1 MTKAEFKTIVSEGV
15 NRRRDYLAVKI
26 ETEGN
31 PSPEVILNPIE
42 NLAEKMA
49 YYDKAYNDDMELIK
63 AKESG
68 KLIRVTDVLVTS
80 NLNDLNWF
88 IC

>member
-1 MTKAEFKTIVSEGV
+1 MTKEAFKAIVAEGV
-15 NRRRDYLAVKI
+15 GRRRDYLAVRI
-26 ETEGN
+26 ETEDN
-31 PSPEVILNPIE
+31 LSPEVILNPIE

-68 KLIRVTDVLVTS
+68 KLIRITDVLVTS
-80 NLNDLNWF
+80 NLSDLNWF
-88 IC
+88 IG

>member
-1 MTKAEFKTIVSEGV
+1 MKKAEFKAIVSEGV

-49 YYDKAYNDDMELIK
+49 YYDKAYNDDMELIR

-80 NLNDLNWF
+80 NFNDLNWF

>member
-1 MTKAEFKTIVSEGV
+1 MKKAEFKTIVSEGV